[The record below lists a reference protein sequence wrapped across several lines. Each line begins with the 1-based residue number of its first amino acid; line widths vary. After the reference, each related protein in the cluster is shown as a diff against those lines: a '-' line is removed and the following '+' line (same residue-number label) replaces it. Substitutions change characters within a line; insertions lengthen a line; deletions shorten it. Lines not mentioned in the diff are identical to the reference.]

1 MPFILPALPFITAAA
16 AVIGAGVTAYS
27 AIQAGNTAQKTADYN
42 AAVADEQA
50 QVALS
55 SSEANAQQI
64 AQQTKEKI
72 GAVASAYGAGGV
84 DVSQGTPLSVMSD
97 LQSQG
102 EMTRQLTL
110 YQGKIQA
117 EGLQS
122 TSALETAKGA
132 AAAAAAPASAFSTLL
147 GGASSA
153 AKNLRPYFGPTTN
166 PAFGATPGG
175 QGSPVAAT

>member
-1 MPFILPALPFITAAA
+1 MPFIAPALPFIAAAA
-16 AVIGAGVTAYS
+16 AVAGAAVTGYS
-27 AIQAGNTAQKTADYN
+27 AINAGATAKNTADYN
-42 AAVADEQA
+42 AAVAEEQA

-55 SSEANAQQI
+55 SSQANAQQI
-64 AQQTKEKI
+64 ADQTRQKI

-122 TSALETAKGA
+122 TAALQTFGGQQ
-132 AAAAAAPASAFSTLL
+132 AAAAAPISAFGTLL
-147 GGASSA
+147 SGASSA
-153 AKNLRPYFGPTTN
+153 AKNLQPYFSTTN
-166 PAFGATPGG
+166 PGG
-175 QGSPVAAT
+175 QGVAPTQGTPVSP